1 MATAPT
7 SVGELVGELVMLPP
21 EMLEE
26 VMKACEMR
34 DLLQLEVT
42 CRLLL
47 NASRQSE
54 QVWAHVLT
62 LQQPTEAHALLQF
75 ARSREFCRA
84 FSYRLGRSPWV
95 KHGDED
101 PIAFA
106 EPEHAGSFD
115 YQILMTVGNYSGLME
130 WGPKKGRVMIE
141 HGTDD
146 LELQLRLPATAEF
159 EDILNTEDFNLMTS
173 AHILNLSEDLQIITL
188 WEDETP
194 DNYIVVTD
202 ELPEMMRA
210 DLQKCSYATSGDV
223 ITDKHGEL
231 TICAPEEIRRSFF
244 RPPPRSR
251 TTEESLW
258 FGRFQAILELQP
270 TGQVLRLDPYQ
281 VSPFTHKL
289 LLARIEFG
297 SGANANVTAWA
308 GARTN
313 NSGNAY
319 ELKGRYNAEKLLR
332 GLFISHLFE

>member
-7 SVGELVGELVMLPP
+7 SVGELIMLPP

-26 VMKACEMR
+26 VMKACEMH

-54 QVWAHVLT
+54 QLWAYVLT
-62 LQQPTEAHALLQF
+62 LRQPVEAHALLQF

-95 KHGDED
+95 TEGEED
-101 PIAFA
+101 LMAFA

-130 WGPKKGRVMIE
+130 WGPRKGHVMIE

-146 LELQLRLPATAEF
+146 LDLQLRLPATAEF
-159 EDILNTEDFNLMTS
+159 EDILDPKDPEDFNLMTS
-173 AHILNLSEDLQIITL
+173 VHILNLSEDLQIITL

-194 DNYIVVTD
+194 DNYIILND
-202 ELPEMMRA
+202 EMPEMMRA
-210 DLQKCSYATSGDV
+210 DIEKSSDATSGDV

-231 TICAPEEIRRSFF
+231 IIYAPKEIRRSFF

-251 TTEESLW
+251 TTKEKLW
-258 FGRFQAILELQP
+258 FGRFQATLELQP
-270 TGQVLRLDPYQ
+270 TGQVLCFDPYQ

-297 SGANANVTAWA
+297 A
-308 GARTN
+308 GFN
-313 NSGNAY
+313 ENPS

-332 GLFISHLFE
+332 GLFISHLLE